1 MITSIWKLSADKA
14 VKLATLI
21 LYVFPETTVCEKGE
35 HSGFDELQTPAAGKL
50 GNNEQLYLP
59 FP

>member
-35 HSGFDELQTPAAGKL
+35 HSGFDELQTPAGTL
-50 GNNEQLYLP
+50 GDNEQLYLP